1 MWGGDLYKELLL
13 TKAYSWWDLK
23 KSPGFMRLSGE
34 RVRPCK
40 LSLHMKGLMSSCK
53 KGEEKPPYSY
63 LFCFIHILAAPR
75 EKKRL
80 MSGLICS
87 PLNSRQRFFTYLWSS
102 WLLSAQPRSS
112 APSGIPLKPDQF
124 TIWSRVKIY
133 MSLYLN
139 GSNSS
144 FMH

>member
-13 TKAYSWWDLK
+13 TKACSWWDLK
-23 KSPGFMRLSGE
+23 KSLGFMWLSGE

-53 KGEEKPPYSY
+53 KGEKSRLIVIYSVSFTSCR
-63 LFCFIHILAAPR
+63 LRAR
-75 EKKRL
+75 KKRL

-102 WLLSAQPRSS
+102 WLLSALPRSS